1 MTARSSGRFG
11 EKSNTSRLRPFRLHR
26 VNKINLAKMRPPS
39 LTIRLQ
45 YVSYRI
51 MCDPVLPITQ
61 LRREWF
67 CKPIF
72 RPAQNRSLDICLSLF
87 SILSMPPLPSDEADD
102 LSRSEFVWPY
112 LRLRGDSIHILWHE
126 TTNPKRLLA
135 RVWPLPVR
143 GASPTK
149 DLRDRKLSALRS
161 LYLWRTSAETF
172 YGRP

>member
-11 EKSNTSRLRPFRLHR
+11 EKSNTSRLRPFRLHQA
-26 VNKINLAKMRPPS
+26 NKINPAKMRRPS
-39 LTIRLQ
+39 LITRLQ

-72 RPAQNRSLDICLSLF
+72 RPVQNRSLDICLNLF

-102 LSRSEFVWPY
+102 LSRSEFVWSN
-112 LRLRGDSIHILWHE
+112 LRFARRSDPSRLSSR
-126 TTNPKRLLA
+126 TTQKIDRRRPKARLD
-135 RVWPLPVR
+135 VVR
-143 GASPTK
+143 SSS
-149 DLRDRKLSALRS
+149 R
-161 LYLWRTSAETF
+161 
-172 YGRP
+172 